1 MFWKKTMKNWLSTFI
16 YLDAPTAWG
25 IYFQDSATS
34 QMEGLVELHDNIM
47 YYLILILFSVG
58 WILLSIIRNFA
69 AKNAPISHKYLNH
82 GRQVPIQKCS
92 NNNYLGG
99 QEYSVRFKNNLIR
112 TYSSTSSSNSSDNIC
127 RLKVYENAFDLRK
140 DILKENK
147 NKSGIYM
154 WTNKLT
160 NDIYIGQS
168 INISKRF
175 KNYFNLSY
183 LKTKDSLII
192 SRALIK
198 YGFSNFSVTILE
210 YCKVTDLLSRE
221 QEYFDK
227 LKPKYNILKI
237 AGSSL
242 NHKHSEETKTKIS
255 KSLKGVYVKEKSLLF
270 GRTATVETKK
280 LMSLKKA
287 KENNPFFGKIHSK
300 SSIELIKQKA
310 LGRIHSEETKLK
322 MSAVRGNTIY
332 IYEKCSSEGFKLI
345 GLFVSARR
353 AGKFL
358 DISGSTVIR
367 YKNSGE
373 IFKDRYKFS
382 SGRGASPKE

>member
-1 MFWKKTMKNWLSTFI
+1 MKNLLSTFI

-58 WILLSIIRNFA
+58 WILLSIIINYGE
-69 AKNAPISHKYLNH
+69 KKAPISHKYLNH
-82 GRQVPIQKCS
+82 GIQVPIQKCS
-92 NNNYLGG
+92 KNNYLCG
-99 QEYSVRFKNNLIR
+99 QENSVRIKNNLIR
-112 TYSSTSSSNSSDNIC
+112 TYSSTPYSSPPSKNSSDNIC
-127 RLKVYENAFDLRK
+127 HVKVYENAFDMRME
-140 DILKENK
+140 ILKENQ

-168 INISKRF
+168 VNISKRF

-183 LKTKDSLII
+183 LKTKDSLRI

-227 LKPKYNILKI
+227 LKPEYNILKI
-237 AGSSL
+237 AGSSF
-242 NHKHSEETKTKIS
+242 NHKHSEETKAKIS

-270 GRTATVETKK
+270 GRTATEETKK
-280 LMSLKKA
+280 LMSLTKA
-287 KENNPFFGKIHSK
+287 KENNPLFGKIHSK
-300 SSIELIKQKA
+300 SSIELMKKKA

-322 MSAVRGNTIY
+322 MSAVRGNPLY

-358 DISGSTVIR
+358 NISGSTVIR

-382 SGRGASPKE
+382 SIPPRGSQ